1 MRRYRKYIEAPTYS
15 ADEITAGVR
24 EWINTWKDDKDPRF
38 ALPCKM
44 SGWMSEKKPE

>member
-24 EWINTWKDDKDPRF
+24 EWINTWKDDNSIEQPMN
-38 ALPCKM
+38 L
-44 SGWMSEKKPE
+44 SGT